1 MFKLFGNKK
10 IYFESGFIIFFL
22 IIVSIGYSIIAVQS
36 HNHFETFGWD
46 LGFFDQIIW
55 KASRGDLVA
64 LSTLNFENLLADH
77 FQPVLYILSP
87 LYLIKSDVR
96 MILIAQAFLV
106 VLASYPLYLLAK
118 EKSRNI
124 IFSFSIVI
132 TYLFFIGTQW
142 LILNEFHQMAFLPLI
157 LISVF
162 YSLHKKNKLGYW
174 ISIVGLLFIKEEVA
188 LLVSAL
194 GLVVLT
200 KYKWKK
206 EGLITIFV
214 GIFSFFFLIYLFMP
228 YLSVK
233 GEYSHM
239 GFGDAGFTPTDVIQ
253 KSVTNPEFFLN
264 SMLNPTVKIKTVFE
278 TFFAFGFLPFLSPL
292 YLLPVLENFITRFIY
307 AGPQFT
313 KWINVNQHAAPLGI
327 LMSVATIYS
336 STRLVAFLSKRNKF
350 NKKKLWTI
358 LGIYIFC
365 IALFQDFILH
375 GPFNSILKRQLYE
388 TKDWMKDNY
397 LVISEIP
404 PNVSIA
410 AQNSL
415 LPHVSQRNKVYL
427 LPEIYDAE
435 YILIDL
441 YDGQNKY
448 SPVNYE
454 EMKLLIN
461 NLLLS
466 EKYSIYFQ
474 KGKAMLL
481 KRSNFASPASK

>member
-1 MFKLFGNKK
+1 MKQFIKRNIDK
-10 IYFESGFIIFFL
+10 IIILVILLIFCIIYAFI
-22 IIVSIGYSIIAVQS
+22 SISS

-106 VLASYPLYLLAK
+106 VIASYPLYLLAK

-132 TYLFFIGTQW
+132 SYLFFMGTQW

-157 LISVF
+157 LIIAL
-162 YSLHKKNKLGYW
+162 YSLHKKNLPGYW

-188 LLVSAL
+188 LLISAL
-194 GLVVLT
+194 GLIVLS

-239 GFGDAGFTPTDVIQ
+239 GFGDAGFTPKDVIQ
-253 KSVTNPEFFLN
+253 KSVTNPAFFLN
-264 SMLNPTVKIKTVFE
+264 SMLYPTVKIKTVFE
-278 TFFAFGFLPFLSPL
+278 TFFAFGFLPILSPI
-292 YLLPVLENFITRFIY
+292 YLLPVMENFITRFIY

-327 LMSVATIYS
+327 LMAVGSIYS
-336 STRLVAFLSKRNKF
+336 AKLLVEYGY
-350 NKKKLWTI
+350 KKLRFDKKIAWII
-358 LGIYIFC
+358 LGIYMFC
-365 IALFQDFILH
+365 VAILQDIILH
-375 GPFNSILKRQLYE
+375 GPINSIFKNQLFMTSE
-388 TKDWMKDNY
+388 WMKDNY
-397 LVISEIP
+397 SVINRVPSG
-404 PNVSIA
+404 VSVA
-410 AQNSL
+410 AQNSM
-415 LPHVSQRNKVYL
+415 LPHVSHREKIYL
-427 LPEIYDAE
+427 LPQFFNADF
-435 YILIDL
+435 ILVDL
-441 YDGQNKY
+441 HDGQNKY
-448 SPVNYE
+448 SPLSYQ
-454 EMKLLIN
+454 EMKNFIQEILITK
-461 NLLLS
+461 
-466 EKYSIYFQ
+466 KYSIYYQ
-474 KGKAMLL
+474 KGQALLL
-481 KRSNFASPASK
+481 KKSDFASQPLE